1 MHAFPADF
9 YGAHMNLL
17 ILGFIRPELDYVSK
31 ELLIE
36 DIKFDIQ
43 VADQSLMRE
52 GYKRWREDAYLTEF
66 VERGDVGS

>member
-43 VADQSLMRE
+43 VADRSLRRE
-52 GYKRWREDAYLTEF
+52 GYKIWREDTYLREF
-66 VERGDVGS
+66 EERGDIGS